1 MPTSRARGKTEPVAD
16 AATHQGA
23 ATVKQLRSNRF
34 GAATFIALL
43 AIGCGDEVVEQA
55 PVVRPVK
62 MLVFGGAG
70 LGAGVEYS
78 GVVQA
83 ARSVEMSFEVPGRI
97 LEFPVVEGQ
106 RVRSGTLLA
115 RLDPRD
121 YVDGRDAAAAET
133 NAAEA
138 DYTRYQELYAAD
150 AVSLQELEV
159 RRRNFEVAAANF
171 RTADKSVSDTYLRAP
186 FTGQVALTIVDD
198 LEQVQARQPVLV
210 FHDDSGLEVEVNIP
224 ETDALRGA
232 VYLNDPDAM
241 ARLGPTV
248 QISSLPDQSF
258 EARLS
263 EFATTADPITRTFAA
278 TFTFDPPEDSSIRP
292 GMTASLVIEQDSEA
306 SPGAEGGAAGGAA
319 LIPVGAVLADSDG
332 SAFVW
337 RVDRS
342 SMTVTRAG
350 VEIGA
355 VTGDQIQLL
364 GGLSPADVIVT
375 TGVHNL
381 RDGMQVREL
390 HDPSSD

>member
-1 MPTSRARGKTEPVAD
+1 VEQR
-16 AATHQGA
+16 H
-23 ATVKQLRSNRF
+23 SNRF
-34 GAATFIALL
+34 GAVTFIALL

-62 MLVFGGAG
+62 MFVFGGAG

-78 GVVQA
+78 GVVKA
-83 ARSVEMSFEVPGRI
+83 ARNVEMSFEVPGRI

-106 RVRSGTLLA
+106 RVQFGTLLA
-115 RLDPRD
+115 RLDARD
-121 YVDGRDAAAAET
+121 FVARRDAAAAET

-138 DYTRYQELYAAD
+138 DYIRYQELYAAD

-159 RRRNFEVAAANF
+159 RRRNFEVAAANS
-171 RTADKSVSDTYLRAP
+171 RTAEKSVADTYLRAP

-198 LEQVQARQPVLV
+198 LEQVQARQPILV

-224 ETDALRGA
+224 ETDAIRGA
-232 VYLNDPDAM
+232 VYLSNPDAM
-241 ARLGPTV
+241 ARLSPTV
-248 QISSLPDQSF
+248 QISSLPDRSF

-278 TFTFDPPEDSSIRP
+278 TFTFAPPEDGSIRP
-292 GMTASLVIEQDSEA
+292 GMTASLVIEQDDDA
-306 SPGAEGGAAGGAA
+306 PPGAAGGVAGGAA
-319 LIPVGAVLADSDG
+319 LIPVGAVLGDSEG

-350 VEIGA
+350 VEVGA

-364 GGLSPADVIVT
+364 SGLSPADLIVT
-375 TGVHNL
+375 TGVNNL